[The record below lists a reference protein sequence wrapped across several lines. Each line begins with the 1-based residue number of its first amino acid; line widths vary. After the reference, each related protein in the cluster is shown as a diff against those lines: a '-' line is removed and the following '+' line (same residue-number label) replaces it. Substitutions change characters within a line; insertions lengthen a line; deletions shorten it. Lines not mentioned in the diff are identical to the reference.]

1 MKASMRGLILAS
13 LLAVALA
20 AGSVS
25 ADVFSIP
32 KQPPYDQYGNV
43 LMNRTSEAHGVSW
56 VSFSHWSH
64 RRSYTCRVCHL
75 ELEFAMEANATE
87 ITEKANRQGRYCGA
101 CHDGKTAFGHTA
113 DNCGTCHNGNISFGE
128 EKFKDLASLPMAR
141 YGNRIDWSKALR
153 EGMISPRQSILDD
166 SYAPIPFVKELRLE
180 AEETNIAP
188 AVFSHREHTQWL
200 DCANCHPQIF
210 KIKKKTTENFSMDNI
225 LKGEFCGACHLTV
238 AFPVNDCK
246 RCHCAEE

>member
-13 LLAVALA
+13 LCAVALA

-25 ADVFSIP
+25 AGVFSLP
-32 KQPPYDQYGNV
+32 DQPPYDQYGNV

-153 EGMISPRQSILDD
+153 EGMISPRQSILND

-180 AEETNIAP
+180 AEETNITP

-238 AFPVNDCK
+238 AFPVNDCN